1 MTNTVFMKLNLVTL
15 RDKYAHLKGSLDV
28 LRALEQG

>member
-1 MTNTVFMKLNLVTL
+1 MMNTMFMKLNLAIL

-28 LRALEQG
+28 LRALERG